1 MEVTGQTNSEHNPSA
16 EASKK
21 IEELKKSLPAQQV
34 AAVPKRRFEIELYDE
49 IQVGDNIDNIQ
60 LQKVIMEHPVII
72 EAANKKELDEHA
84 ARFKLCKQRMKIVR
98 VLDEAGNQ
106 IPLRQAFVGQ
116 ASATMQVQATSIAEQ
131 PIVHPVAKVMPP
143 RHKPRY
149 YSVGGIDIKDDN
161 GKIYQKQWMKLSEK
175 EAQNFRL
182 VNDTN
187 NKIASMNGKHL
198 EMKRWVA
205 VETTDE
211 DDGIENELGE
221 EQ

>member
-1 MEVTGQTNSEHNPSA
+1 MEVTGKTKAEHNPSA

-21 IEELKKSLPAQQV
+21 IEELKKKLPAKTQQ
-34 AAVPKRRFEIELYDE
+34 PQTKKHKFEIEVYDE
-49 IQVGDNIDNIQ
+49 IQVGENIDNIQ

-72 EAANKKELDEHA
+72 EAGSKKELDDIA
-84 ARFKLCKQRMKIVR
+84 AKFKLCKQRMKIVR
-98 VLDEAGNQ
+98 VLDDDGNSV
-106 IPLRQAFVGQ
+106 PLKQAFAQQEQAPTQVQQQVTQAVVQQ
-116 ASATMQVQATSIAEQ
+116 ASVIKQ
-131 PIVHPVAKVMPP
+131 
-143 RHKPRY
+143 KPRF
-149 YSVGGIDIKDDN
+149 YSVGGIEIKDDN

-182 VNDTN
+182 VNDAN

-205 VETTDE
+205 VETSSE
-211 DDGIENELGE
+211 DDSLENELGE